1 MLYIYKVDTNK
12 IIIKQLKKKMCFVL
26 TEGTK

>member
-1 MLYIYKVDTNK
+1 MLYIYKIDTNN
-12 IIIKQLKKKMCFVL
+12 IIIKQLKKKMLFVL